1 MKKLIILTYCVLW
14 SVCSFA
20 QNPISLEAQAGLN
33 VSTLHASGSDITLF
47 GSGIGYSSIVGFHV
61 GVRGTYDF
69 QTPRGLYANAGVF
82 LTSKG
87 SSYDYTSI
95 DFELYDKVRAYFLE
109 FPVHAGYKYAFN
121 NTLSVFGEFGPY
133 FSVGL
138 FGKTKISSSG
148 GITGGG
154 EVTYDTFG
162 EDHMKRFD
170 MGLGLRCGI
179 ELHKKYSLSVGYDFG
194 LIDAYEGNQD
204 QKHRNLSIGLGYKF

>member
-1 MKKLIILTYCVLW
+1 MKKLIILTSCVLW
-14 SVCSFA
+14 SICSFA
-20 QNPISLEAQAGLN
+20 QNPINVEAQAGLN
-33 VSTLHASGSDITLF
+33 VSTLHTSGSVITLYD
-47 GSGIGYSSIVGFHV
+47 SGPGYSSIVGFHV
-61 GVRGTYDF
+61 GVRGTYEF
-69 QTPRGLYANAGVF
+69 LTPRGLYVNAGVF

-87 SSYDYTSI
+87 SSYDHPSI
-95 DFELYDKVRAYFLE
+95 FHDKIRAYFLE

-138 FGKTKISSSG
+138 FGKTKVTSYGDLIPEA
-148 GITGGG
+148 

-194 LIDAYEGNQD
+194 LIDAYEGNLD